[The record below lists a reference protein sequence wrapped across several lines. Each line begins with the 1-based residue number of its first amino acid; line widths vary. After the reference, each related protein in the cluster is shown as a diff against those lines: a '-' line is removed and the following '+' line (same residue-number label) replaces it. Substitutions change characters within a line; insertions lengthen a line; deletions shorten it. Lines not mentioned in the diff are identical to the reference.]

1 MDLVLFFE
9 LLSLYLDVEIR
20 IAYEKIQLNQG
31 LEFLPAN
38 DGVFLPR
45 QMTGLQP
52 VDDFLKQLC
61 ETRLQAVGQSSA

>member
-1 MDLVLFFE
+1 MV
-9 LLSLYLDVEIR
+9 VEIR

-31 LEFLPAN
+31 LEFWPAN
-38 DGVFLPR
+38 DDVFLPR
-45 QMTGLQP
+45 QMTGLLP

>member
-1 MDLVLFFE
+1 MLK
-9 LLSLYLDVEIR
+9 
-20 IAYEKIQLNQG
+20 YEFHMKKNQLNQG
-31 LEFLPAN
+31 LEFWPAN

-52 VDDFLKQLC
+52 VDDFLKRTC

>member
-1 MDLVLFFE
+1 M
-9 LLSLYLDVEIR
+9 
-20 IAYEKIQLNQG
+20 AYEKIQLNQG

-61 ETRLQAVGQSSA
+61 EARLQAVGQSSA